1 LPSPHMLQVQHCSR
15 EMARDTAR
23 DTPTTTKVY
32 LQRRR
37 GCRMRGGVQP
47 D

>member
-1 LPSPHMLQVQHCSR
+1 MPSPHMLQVHHCSR
-15 EMARDTAR
+15 MMDRDTAR

-37 GCRMRGGVQP
+37 GCRVRNGVG
-47 D
+47 